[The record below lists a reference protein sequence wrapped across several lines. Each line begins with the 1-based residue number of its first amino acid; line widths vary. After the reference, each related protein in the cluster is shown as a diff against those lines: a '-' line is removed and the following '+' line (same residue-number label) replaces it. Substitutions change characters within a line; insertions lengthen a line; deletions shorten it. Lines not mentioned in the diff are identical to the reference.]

1 MIMEKHYPWKRLW
14 CPKKGRYHVDDLGYL
29 LYPESEYGRLIH
41 QPDVVSEEALDKT
54 ACLALLGEPGIG
66 KTEAIKALVSRREHE
81 ANVQTDL
88 LFLDLRAYGQ
98 EGRLYKDIFENN
110 TFVSWINSTR
120 TLEMVLDSLDECLI
134 HIKTLSPI
142 LISEFKKYP
151 VSRLRLRVA
160 CRTSEWPALL
170 SQELPQI
177 WGIENYGEYELLPLR
192 REDVAAAARVE
203 HLNSEE
209 FLRTLEDRGIVPF
222 AIKPM
227 TLIMLLKQYQH
238 SVGLGGNLVELY
250 DRYCHYLCREPN
262 IFRRDIGATGL
273 KDQALRLIVAERIA
287 AITMFCKR
295 ASVYKGQNREETTD
309 EDVALSNMAGG
320 TESFEGVSTPVTEA
334 ILRDVLGTGL
344 FAGGEGERH
353 VWSHWTYAEF
363 LAARYIIRHRL
374 SLEQIRDLI
383 FTQQEFDEEGS
394 RVIPQLKETAAW
406 LATMHLPLLREIA
419 RSDPQV
425 LLRSPMAGTD
435 ASIRRELTYSLLR
448 KAEEETITDFDLRQR
463 YKVIFHPGLA
473 DQLRPYITDPKR
485 GFLVRRMA
493 IDIAE
498 ACEVREL
505 VEDLLKVALD
515 EHEDVYT
522 RFQAADA
529 VSEIGDT
536 DAKVRLRP
544 LLDVGDIDKE
554 DELKGCALRA
564 LWPDHLTAEELFLNI
579 TKPKRGNFFG
589 TYQLFLGQELMPH
602 MKTCDLPTALA
613 WVQQL
618 PEEKPDE
625 ISALQDLTTNIL
637 QKAWE
642 NLDDAMVLERFA
654 QIAINRIENY
664 KSILGDQP
672 RNGEDRVKLDD
683 PIRQRRLVKAIM
695 LKLEEKQIASV
706 WQSLDMAGLIT
717 PEDFSWLVDQISIC
731 QSEKEK
737 ELWAKLVL
745 MTFDWTPEKL
755 EKVWEVKESIP
766 ALEKEFQDVFSP
778 IELDSDRA
786 RRLKKTHEMVTRS
799 QKESIGGPPSPLF
812 HEITGKQLDKFE
824 SGDTNAW
831 WVLTM
836 ELTIKLKGRN
846 YFYGDELQ
854 SDLTSTPG
862 WNAIDVPAR
871 ERVIRTAYE
880 YLLRGD
886 PHTDDWFGKNV
897 FHRPA
902 AAGYKALHLLQKLAP
917 EQLSEL
923 SNEIWA
929 KWTPIILAYP
939 ESAIADAE
947 QPMKG
952 LVAHAYRHAPG
963 STVKSLLALIDKD
976 NTDHGHIF
984 ILRKMDKAWSTE
996 LEKVILEKVKDEKL
1010 TPAAAAE
1017 LLEFLFERE
1026 EPIDEI
1032 RRVSIDFLEGRVHG
1046 EKNREKAI
1054 YSGALLL
1061 IYGGESGWEIIE
1073 KLLEKEP
1080 EFGCDLIAHV
1090 ARGHN
1095 HAGMIARRLS
1105 ERSVA
1110 NLYVW
1115 LAEKFP
1121 RDEDPREEGV
1131 HSVDS
1136 REMIA
1141 HFRDGLLIGLREKGT
1156 PEAVAAIR
1164 KIGKRLPD
1172 LTLIKFTAIEAR
1184 QVAMRKTWIGSSP
1197 NEFLKLAGSNDNR
1210 LVDSEEQL
1218 LDVVVTS
1225 LMRYQEALFGEK
1237 PAVYDLWNT
1246 NDWTPKEEDLIS
1258 DHVARHLEND
1268 LKTRGIVVNREVQ
1281 IRKGQETDIHI
1292 VAVRENQDGFMDQ
1305 VKVITEVKGCWHPDV
1320 KTAMETQ
1327 LRDRYLRE
1335 NQCGHG
1341 LYLVMWFLCDKWKD
1355 ETRKRKTPKWTFE
1368 EAREFF
1374 SRQAKDLSRP
1384 GTVLRA
1390 LVLDARL
1397 RT

>member
-1 MIMEKHYPWKRLW
+1 MEKHYPWKRFW
-14 CPKKGRYHVDDLGYL
+14 CLKKGRYHMDDWGYL
-29 LYPESEYGRLIH
+29 LDPESEYGRLI
-41 QPDVVSEEALDKT
+41 QPDVVSEEAFDKT
-54 ACLALLGEPGIG
+54 TCLALLGEPGIG
-66 KTEAIKALVSRREHE
+66 KTEAIKALVSRREDE

-98 EGRLYKDIFENN
+98 EGRLYKDIFENQK
-110 TFVSWINSTR
+110 FVNWINSSR
-120 TLEMVLDSLDECLI
+120 TLEIVLDSLDECLI
-134 HIKTLSPI
+134 HVKTLSPM

-160 CRTSEWPALL
+160 CRTSEWPVLL

-177 WGIENYGEYELLPLR
+177 WGIENYGEYELLPLH

-209 FLRTLEDRGIVPF
+209 FLRTLEERGMVPF
-222 AIKPM
+222 AVKPM
-227 TLIMLLKQYQH
+227 TLIMLLKQYQQAE
-238 SVGLGGNLVELY
+238 GLGGDIVELY
-250 DRYCHYLCREPN
+250 ERYCHYLCSEPS

-273 KDQALRLIVAERIA
+273 IEPSLRLAVAQRIA

-295 ASVYKGQNREETTD
+295 ASIYKGQNRGEIIN
-309 EDVALSNMAGG
+309 EDITLSDMAGG
-320 TESFEGVSTPVTEA
+320 MESVDGVSTLVTEA

-363 LAARYIIRHRL
+363 LTARYIIRHQL

-383 FTQQEFDEEGS
+383 FTHQEFDEEGS
-394 RVIPQLKETAAW
+394 RVVPQLKETAAW

-419 RSDPQV
+419 KSDPQV
-425 LLRSPMAGTD
+425 LLRSPIAGTD
-435 ASIRRELTYSLLR
+435 ASIRKELTYSLLR

-463 YKVIFHPGLA
+463 YKALFHPGLA
-473 DQLRPYITDPKR
+473 DQLRPYITDRKR

-515 EHEDVYT
+515 EHEDIHT

-536 DAKVRLRP
+536 NTKVRLRP
-544 LLDVGDIDKE
+544 LLDVGDIDE
-554 DELKGCALRA
+554 DDELRGCALRA
-564 LWPDHLTAEELFLNI
+564 LWPDHLTAEELFSNI

-589 TYQLFLGQELMPH
+589 MYQLFLGQELMPH
-602 MKTCDLPTALA
+602 LKTCDLPTALA
-613 WVQQL
+613 WVQRL
-618 PEEKPDE
+618 PEDKPGE
-625 ISALQDLTTNIL
+625 INALQDLTTDIL

-642 NLDDAMVLERFA
+642 NLDDDMVLERFTE
-654 QIAINRIENY
+654 IAINRIENY
-664 KSILGDQP
+664 KPIFGDRP
-672 RNGEDRVKLDD
+672 HRGEHRVELDD
-683 PIRQRRLVKAIM
+683 PIKRRRLVKAIM
-695 LKLEEKQIASV
+695 LKLEEKQITSV

-717 PEDFSWLVDQISIC
+717 QEDFSWLIDRISTC

-755 EKVWEVKESIP
+755 EKVWEAKKSIP
-766 ALEKEFQDVFSP
+766 ALEKEFEDLFSP

-786 RRLKKTHEMVTRS
+786 RRLRKTHEMVTRS
-799 QKESIGGPPSPLF
+799 QKESIGGPPPPSF
-812 HEITGKQLDKFE
+812 HEIIGKQLDKFE

-831 WVLTM
+831 WVLTL

-862 WNAIDVPAR
+862 WNAIDVLTR

-880 YLLRGD
+880 YLLRAD
-886 PHTDDWFGKNV
+886 PHTDDWFGKNI

-917 EQLSEL
+917 EQLSKV
-923 SNEIWA
+923 SNEVWA

-939 ESAIADAE
+939 ESPIADAE
-947 QPMKG
+947 QPMKS
-952 LVAHAYRHAPG
+952 LVARTYCHAPDV
-963 STVKSLLALIDKD
+963 TIKRLLALIDKD

-996 LEKVILEKVKDEKL
+996 LEKVILEKVKDEQLK
-1010 TPAAAAE
+1010 PAAAAE
-1017 LLEFLFERE
+1017 LLEFLFERGKS
-1026 EPIDEI
+1026 IDEI

-1046 EKNREKAI
+1046 ENPNREKAI

-1061 IYGGESGWEIIE
+1061 IYGGESGWEIIQ

-1095 HAGMIARRLS
+1095 HAGMIVRCLS
-1105 ERSVA
+1105 ERSVV

-1121 RDEDPREEGV
+1121 QSEDPQVEGV
-1131 HSVDS
+1131 HSVGS

-1141 HFRDGLLIGLREKGT
+1141 HFRDALLIGLREKGT

-1164 KIGKRLPD
+1164 EIGKRLPD
-1172 LTLIKFTAIEAR
+1172 LTLIKFTAVEAR
-1184 QVAMRKTWIGSSP
+1184 QVAMRKTWVGSSP
-1197 NEFLKLAGSNDNR
+1197 KEFLKLAGSNDNR

-1225 LMRYQEALFGEK
+1225 LRRYQEVLLEEK

-1246 NDWTPKEEDLIS
+1246 NDWTPKEENLIS

-1292 VAVRENQDGFMDQ
+1292 VAIRENQDGFMDQ
-1305 VKVITEVKGCWHPDV
+1305 VKVITEVKGCWHPEV

-1355 ETRKRKTPKWTFE
+1355 ESRRRRTPEWTFE
-1368 EAREFF
+1368 EAQEFL
-1374 SRQAKDLSRP
+1374 SRQAKDLSKP
-1384 GTVLRA
+1384 GTVLQA

-1397 RT
+1397 KT